1 MKRDW
6 RREGGELARSCLEEI
21 RKRGERGRILSEW
34 ERERKEFFEE
44 RGMEWDKVRGGG
56 AE

>member
-1 MKRDW
+1 M
-6 RREGGELARSCLEEI
+6 EEI

-56 AE
+56 AETTYGRR

>member
-6 RREGGELARSCLEEI
+6 RREGGKLAKSCLEEI

-44 RGMEWDKVRGGG
+44 RGME
-56 AE
+56 